1 MASGGPWGR
10 ETPEDCAPYPPCL
23 RLHRK
28 EAAEL
33 PDFILTPPS
42 VTVVDSEK
50 SIRFINTNTLG
61 VSPGT
66 VNWMGVHG
74 SQGRVS
80 LFLLHHLWLLLAT
93 RGWPRGRGAGRV
105 NPPLETPGAWLQAAV
120 GPAGGGL
127 GSGPCSTAADQ
138 PVAWGEGLLP
148 RLVLGASTPYVEHD
162 VQKQPRLGVGFCS
175 AGSWLSDPE
184 QAPLPHHCLVPVFS
198 TMPWG

>member
-50 SIRFINTNTLG
+50 SIQFINTNTLG

-93 RGWPRGRGAGRV
+93 RGWPRGRGAGASESTSR
-105 NPPLETPGAWLQAAV
+105 NPWGLAAGCGRPSGR
-120 GPAGGGL
+120 GPGL
-127 GSGPCSTAADQ
+127 GSLFYSSRPAR
-138 PVAWGEGLLP
+138 GL
-148 RLVLGASTPYVEHD
+148 G
-162 VQKQPRLGVGFCS
+162 
-175 AGSWLSDPE
+175 
-184 QAPLPHHCLVPVFS
+184 
-198 TMPWG
+198 